1 MGVLGN
7 ALGGAI
13 VVQAP
18 LSTVAVVTIP
28 DVLNFPLIL
37 NLFRDLVVFDML

>member
-28 DVLNFPLIL
+28 DVLIFPLML
-37 NLFRDLVVFDML
+37 NLLRVLPIVDIF